1 MVSFFKRHWFLTGLL
16 GVFIITMVDT
26 SGIIS
31 GMGRWLKN
39 HYGPQ
44 VVIISIF
51 FLSGCLLDARRIKGG
66 LSEIKG
72 TLLALLLIFVI
83 SPLISS
89 LIALAPFD
97 HGLVIGLFIVAVM
110 PTTLS
115 SGVVMTSAAGGN
127 MAHALFTTI
136 LANALAV
143 ITIPLTL
150 SLLIQGM
157 APATA
162 VKIDAG
168 RIMFTLGCYV
178 IVPLFAGM
186 LAKQIASVQ
195 VLRFVPLIQTINQG
209 LVLLIVWMGISQ
221 TRTIILEGGP
231 LWLQTIWLAVLFHA
245 LLLASA
251 FALTRTL
258 GMGKGRRESVIFMGG
273 QKTLP
278 LSIIIQVS
286 LFPQYGQALVFCVI
300 HHVVH
305 LLMDGYLVGRL
316 KKR

>member
-16 GVFIITMVDT
+16 GVFIVTMVDT
-26 SGIIS
+26 SGVIS

-44 VVIISIF
+44 IVIISIF
-51 FLSGCLLDARRIKGG
+51 FLSGCLLDARRIRGG
-66 LSEIKG
+66 LSELKG

-89 LIALAPFD
+89 LVALAPFD

-150 SLLIQGM
+150 SLLIQGL

-186 LAKQIASVQ
+186 LAKQIASVR
-195 VLRFVPLIQTINQG
+195 VLRFVPLIQTINQC
-209 LVLLIVWMGISQ
+209 LVLLIVWMGL
-221 TRTIILEGGP
+221 TL
-231 LWLQTIWLAVLFHA
+231 LLIWLVANNSLALDIVLTGAVLA
-245 LLLASA
+245 AVLAAA
-251 FALTRTL
+251 FALPHSL